1 MKNDKI
7 KIIDFGFA
15 IKCNKD
21 TYQKLFCGTPSYMAP
36 ELVKKEKYIPYYC
49 DIWSLGVLFYSMLY
63 GRFPFEY
70 NNRNILEDCRN
81 DNVEKIIEL
90 NLKFYDEVKVDNN
103 IKNLFKK
110 IFVVEPKERI
120 KLNELL
126 NFINDESN

>member
-1 MKNDKI
+1 
-7 KIIDFGFA
+7 
-15 IKCNKD
+15 
-21 TYQKLFCGTPSYMAP
+21 
-36 ELVKKEKYIPYYC
+36 
-49 DIWSLGVLFYSMLY
+49 MLY

-81 DNVEKIIEL
+81 DNVEQIIEL

-110 IFVVEPKERI
+110 LFVVEPKERI